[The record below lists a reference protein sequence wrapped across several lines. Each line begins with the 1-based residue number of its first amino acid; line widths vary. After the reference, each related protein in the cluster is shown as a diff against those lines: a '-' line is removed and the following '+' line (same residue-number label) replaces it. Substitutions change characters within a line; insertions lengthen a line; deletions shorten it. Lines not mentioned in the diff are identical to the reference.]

1 VKYLLLLDLDVPK
14 TAQDLYARVDVYRQ
28 QTGNLEL
35 IVDMYNGMLE
45 ALLRVEKPLLKDRIE
60 RMSKALQP
68 GIETLRWDSEGINPF
83 INQAM
88 KIVTDVDVL
97 VAKMKQNVTK
107 IETVMT
113 SWRKPLFERRAKTA
127 EPDLVATIHNAAVEL
142 DRDNIKGQGKEI
154 QNLMK
159 DTLDHIKPDK
169 KGQAWLNYVDYVN
182 SLIIDGVTDA
192 INASM
197 EYMADQINI
206 KYNTQHMLAPI
217 FEIGVELSNGDLC
230 FHPTIECND
239 RQNGITDII
248 NGIVDDFVGIAIL
261 IPRLDNQHGGASD
274 FLVEIKD
281 QFQLFGTMQEIS
293 ANLGEITNASKK
305 FLDQY
310 RSWEFLWKEDVETSF
325 NKFLASGPDLR
336 DIYEESE
343 RAKILASAD
352 KDQDQEEFDNKM
364 KYAMQC
370 YDFLQQK
377 IFKGVT
383 TRQPDLA
390 AFDKKIEFLHN
401 VKNQIDG
408 TTLVSNI
415 GWLKVT
421 TSSLVKKLYEK
432 T

>member
-1 VKYLLLLDLDVPK
+1 M
-14 TAQDLYARVDVYRQ
+14 DVYRQ

-68 GIETLRWDSEGINPF
+68 GIDTLRWNSENINPF
-83 INQAM
+83 ISQAM

-97 VAKMKQNVTK
+97 VAKMKQNVCK
-107 IETVMT
+107 VETVMDT
-113 SWRKPLFERRAKTA
+113 WKKPLFERRAKTA

-142 DRDNIKGQGKEI
+142 DRDSIKGQGKEI
-154 QNLMK
+154 QKLMK

-182 SLIIDGVTDA
+182 SLIIDGVTEA

-248 NGIVDDFVGIAIL
+248 NGIVDDFIGIAIL
-261 IPRLDNQHGGASD
+261 IPRLDS
-274 FLVEIKD
+274 
-281 QFQLFGTMQEIS
+281 
-293 ANLGEITNASKK
+293 
-305 FLDQY
+305 
-310 RSWEFLWKEDVETSF
+310 
-325 NKFLASGPDLR
+325 
-336 DIYEESE
+336 
-343 RAKILASAD
+343 
-352 KDQDQEEFDNKM
+352 
-364 KYAMQC
+364 
-370 YDFLQQK
+370 
-377 IFKGVT
+377 
-383 TRQPDLA
+383 
-390 AFDKKIEFLHN
+390 
-401 VKNQIDG
+401 
-408 TTLVSNI
+408 
-415 GWLKVT
+415 
-421 TSSLVKKLYEK
+421 
-432 T
+432 

>member
-1 VKYLLLLDLDVPK
+1 M
-14 TAQDLYARVDVYRQ
+14 YRQ

-68 GIETLRWDSEGINPF
+68 GIDTLRWNSENINPF
-83 INQAM
+83 ISQAM

-97 VAKMKQNVTK
+97 VAKMKQNVCK
-107 IETVMT
+107 VETVMDT
-113 SWRKPLFERRAKTA
+113 WKKPLFERRAKTA

-142 DRDNIKGQGKEI
+142 DRDSIKGQGKEI
-154 QNLMK
+154 QKLMK

-182 SLIIDGVTDA
+182 SLIIDGVTEA

-248 NGIVDDFVGIAIL
+248 NGIVDDFIGIAIL
-261 IPRLDNQHGGASD
+261 IPRLDS
-274 FLVEIKD
+274 
-281 QFQLFGTMQEIS
+281 
-293 ANLGEITNASKK
+293 
-305 FLDQY
+305 
-310 RSWEFLWKEDVETSF
+310 
-325 NKFLASGPDLR
+325 
-336 DIYEESE
+336 
-343 RAKILASAD
+343 
-352 KDQDQEEFDNKM
+352 
-364 KYAMQC
+364 
-370 YDFLQQK
+370 
-377 IFKGVT
+377 
-383 TRQPDLA
+383 
-390 AFDKKIEFLHN
+390 
-401 VKNQIDG
+401 
-408 TTLVSNI
+408 
-415 GWLKVT
+415 
-421 TSSLVKKLYEK
+421 
-432 T
+432 